1 MGSSQELILCI
12 RDQPLDPVYHSLGP
26 VDGENQER
34 SRTHSRSECAKSR
47 EGSMTSVIDMMVD
60 VSEPRIVEIQIR
72 SDGKVVWVNVDG
84 ICRFRA
90 CKVKKLEVQDERK
103 G

>member
-1 MGSSQELILCI
+1 
-12 RDQPLDPVYHSLGP
+12 
-26 VDGENQER
+26 
-34 SRTHSRSECAKSR
+34 
-47 EGSMTSVIDMMVD
+47 MTSVIDMMVD